1 VARFSP
7 NEFYQSN
14 SCISLNLT
22 VVKIIAI
29 EPESQAERAGIRVG
43 DDLVSI
49 NGQPVTDI
57 LDYYYWQAEE
67 ELDLVL
73 KRGSNTLNLHFLK
86 TYDEDLGLEL
96 QPPRLRS
103 CGNNCIFCFI
113 KQNPPGMRPSIY
125 FHDEDYRYSFLHGTY
140 ITLTNL
146 REVDL
151 ERIAQLRLS
160 PLYISVHATDDEVRR
175 HIFQIKK
182 SDNFLAKLSFLREHR
197 IDLHVQ
203 IVLLPG
209 INDGAILEQTL
220 RDLYQYREVILS
232 VAIVPVGLTR
242 HRGQLPDIQPVNK
255 PEAVATLAR
264 FKRWKRWYRN
274 RDGQPWVFLS
284 DEFYLLAGERL
295 PGAKFYGN
303 YYQIENG
310 VGLTRQFL
318 ESFKRQ
324 ARRLPKAIAQ
334 KKRLLFITGTLA
346 APVLESHVLP
356 VLRRITNFQVDI
368 LPVIN
373 NFFGQSVTV
382 AGLLVGQDIIEQA
395 KHRRRY
401 DQIVLPPR
409 CTNHAGLLLDD
420 LTPQAIA
427 RQLQTQVA
435 VFDGNFLQLVRNK
448 DG

>member
-1 VARFSP
+1 M
-7 NEFYQSN
+7 
-14 SCISLNLT
+14 
-22 VVKIIAI
+22 VKIIAI
-29 EPESQAERAGIRVG
+29 EPESQAERAGCRVG

-49 NGQPVTDI
+49 NGTPVMDF
-57 LDYYYWQAEE
+57 LDYYYLQAEE
-67 ELDLVL
+67 ELDLAL
-73 KRGSNTLNLHFLK
+73 KRGHEQFNLHLSK

-96 QPPRLRS
+96 QPPRMRA

-113 KQNPPGMRPSIY
+113 KQNPPGMRAAIY
-125 FHDEDYRYSFLHGTY
+125 FPDEDYRYSFLHGTY

-151 ERIAQLRLS
+151 ERIAQLRLA
-160 PLYISVHATDDEVRR
+160 PLYISVHATDDSVRNR
-175 HIFQIKK
+175 IFQLKK
-182 SDNFLAKLSFLREHR
+182 PDHFFAKLSFLHEHR

-220 RDLYQYREVILS
+220 RDLYQFREVILS

-242 HRGQLPDIQPVNK
+242 HRAQLPEIKPVTK
-255 PEAVATLAR
+255 PEAVATLQAL
-264 FKRWKRWYRN
+264 KQWKGLYRN
-274 RDGQPWVFLS
+274 RDGEPWVFLS

-295 PGAKFYGN
+295 PGQKFYGS

-310 VGLTRQFL
+310 VGLTRHFL
-318 ESFKRQ
+318 ASFKRQ
-324 ARRLPKAIAQ
+324 VRRLPKSIAC

-346 APVLESHVLP
+346 APILESQVLP
-356 VLRRITNFQVDI
+356 VLRQIANFQVDI

-382 AGLLVGQDIIEQA
+382 AGLLVGRDIIEQA
-395 KHRRRY
+395 KQRSGY
-401 DQIVLPPR
+401 DQIILPPR
-409 CTNHAGLLLDD
+409 CINHAGLLLDD

-427 RQLQTQVA
+427 QQLYTPVA
-435 VFDGNFLQLVRNK
+435 VFNGDFLQLFRNT